1 MMDEETR
8 ALAAALLAKLGG
20 GAPRPLRDLHVAW
33 AKAKGRLR
41 SFKCDDARVLR
52 LLGLEP
58 FELHGDD
65 STVTHHIWAPTEG
78 PHAGT
83 ILADRDVSTLVG
95 DDMDQFRMWRYMTT
109 TRRKGAPETGT
120 VNKEIMVL
128 KRVLNHAVKRRTIE
142 RSPLLGYEDEEEDN
156 ARQVVLEEEDLDLL
170 LTAFGEDALMRALV
184 LLGYDSGMRLSE
196 LICCRWRW
204 LDERAGAVHV
214 PGAIAKNG
222 ESRLTDYSMRAAAAC
237 KVLPRP
243 IKKEADFVFPNPETG
258 LPYNKRWIHERFV
271 RGVTRSG
278 IVGRDGSPPRLH
290 DLRRSFIT
298 LMDMRGVPRAVG
310 MEKSGHKSEAVYRR
324 YRIVAP
330 GEFRQAWLTMEK
342 GRQSELAAL
351 EERRRDPHSATQR
364 NTEHVGRGRAS
375 T

>member
-1 MMDEETR
+1 MDEEEFR
-8 ALAAALLAKLGG
+8 REALRRLLGEAPAAAIPIEGLYD
-20 GAPRPLRDLHVAW
+20 RWVA
-33 AKAKGRLR
+33 AHGRLA
-41 SFKCDDARVLR
+41 SFACDDQRARR

-58 FELHGDD
+58 FELRGEDGMKRL
-65 STVTHHIWAPTEG
+65 VFWAPTEG
-78 PHAGT
+78 AP
-83 ILADRDVSTLVG
+83 LAKRSVSTLSG
-95 DDMDQFRMWRYMTT
+95 DDVDAFRTWFYVQT
-109 TRRKGAPETGT
+109 TRRKAEPSPAT
-120 VNKEIMVL
+120 VNRYVMML
-128 KRVLNHAVKRRTIE
+128 KRILNHNVKRGVIQ
-142 RSPLLGYEDEEEDN
+142 RSPLMGYEDEEEDN

-170 LTAFGEDALMRALV
+170 LTAFGEDALMCAIV

-222 ESRLTDYSMRAAAAC
+222 EPRLTDYSMRAADAC

-271 RGVTRSG
+271 RGVTRAG
-278 IVGRDGSPPRLH
+278 IVGRDGAPPRLH

-310 MEKSGHKSEAVYRR
+310 MQKSGHKSEAVYRR

-330 GEFRQAWLTMEK
+330 GEFRQAWLTMEA
-342 GRQSELAAL
+342 GRQIEIAAL
-351 EERRRDPHSATQR
+351 EERRRDPRPAPGH
-364 NTEHVGRGRAS
+364 NTEHVAKNRTGA
-375 T
+375 